1 MSSERVSAQRGAA
14 GIPDR
19 VERLHPRRLGDAA
32 DVLAAALAEDP
43 GFRHLFPDDR
53 RREHELRGLY
63 RMTLTDT
70 LRHGHAFVTVLGDEI
85 TGAVA
90 LYAPGTYPMTTGR
103 WWRLAGRI
111 AALALRTRTHA
122 LGLIRFG
129 DLTSEGVPAD
139 SWYVEALGVRP
150 DMQLQGRGKALMAQV
165 FALVDAAGGPGYLET
180 TKPANVEYYRALGYE
195 QVREPLAL
203 ADGGPFIFPMAR
215 RAMLSRQDD
224 LAQSLS

>member
-1 MSSERVSAQRGAA
+1 MPA
-14 GIPDR
+14 GPVDAPQVPDR
-19 VERLHPRRLGDAA
+19 VERLRPEQLGAAA

-43 GFRHLFPDDR
+43 GFRHLFPDPR

-70 LRHGHAFVTVLGDEI
+70 LRHGHVFVTVLDGRI

-90 LYAPGTYPMTTGR
+90 LYAPGAYPMSTAR

-129 DLTSEGVPAD
+129 DLTAEGVPRDA
-139 SWYVEALGVRP
+139 WYVEALGVHP
-150 DMQLQGRGKALMAQV
+150 DRQLQGRGKRLMAQV
-165 FALVDAAGGPGYLET
+165 FALIDTEGGLGYLET
-180 TKPANVEYYRALGYE
+180 TKPENVAYYTALGYE
-195 QVREPLAL
+195 SVREPIALAASGPHIYPMRRARVAARGPQREPLAV
-203 ADGGPFIFPMAR
+203 
-215 RAMLSRQDD
+215 
-224 LAQSLS
+224 

>member
-1 MSSERVSAQRGAA
+1 MSSERVSGSRRG
-14 GIPDR
+14 GPLPDR
-19 VERLHPRRLGDAA
+19 VEPLRPERLGDAA

-63 RMTLTDT
+63 RMTLSDT
-70 LRHGHAFVTVLGDEI
+70 LRHGRAFVTVLDDEI

-90 LYAPGTYPMTTGR
+90 LYAPGTYPMTTAR

-122 LGLIRFG
+122 FGLIKFG
-129 DLTSEGVPAD
+129 DLTSEGVPTD

-165 FALVDAAGGPGYLET
+165 FELVDSSGGTGYLET

-195 QVREPLAL
+195 PVRAPIPLAP
-203 ADGGPFIFPMAR
+203 GGPFIHPMAR
-215 RAMLSRQDD
+215 AVVTDRNHD
-224 LAQSLS
+224 LVGKHA